1 MGDKLSANNELFK
14 NLNNSI
20 MKDSGLK
27 SIGET
32 TIASQKKQLNKLF
45 TEISEND
52 ATADDKKAMQARIT
66 ILQGKVEE
74 LEAKMAALEEELAAK
89 EPKVKQQA
97 KLITALV
104 ESAENL
110 SETLK
115 DDQKKFMEDAYTDVM
130 YEYKAGLIGKNEI
143 FPELTKRLAN
153 KGFSG
158 TASKIEEIANT
169 LNAKRK
175 ELQPLI
181 DETTKIVDQVAA
193 LERQYGLTKA
203 SFNLLNTTLGQIG
216 ATETTYT
223 NADVGSAGP
232 IYSVGKLEV
241 LATLTEDPALNV
253 AATNTNFANGEA
265 PAAVNNMSIED
276 ISEKYK
282 DFMNIPASGGDS
294 NSYDNVAVQKLGEAI
309 DAGLLEDLAAS
320 GLPKADMVD
329 FLANNFGGANITKN
343 GNNSLTIPYG
353 HYSNAERQAGNSIV
367 SDKNKACQIYNK
379 VTDFVKNSIDIAFL
393 GDVNTWDE
401 NAGNTISSNAQ
412 LEALSNSY
420 AYVLETLSSNGFTF
434 KEAMYAMFDSE
445 IGLFKDCGIKY
456 DLDAQKNN
464 ACYTIENAG
473 DKTTADFYSAF
484 SQKVIDTYGV
494 AANSAGGAKVER
506 TDEKPTEVKRTDP
519 VTFKQG
525 DKEFAFVI
533 DRDGDGKFSGA
544 NDFVGATGNIVADM
558 KSLDKNND
566 GKLSGDELKNLKIF
580 STDYQDNK
588 SEVKGREYNGKD
600 FLSSQ
605 TTQVDYSLTNAQAMG
620 ISSIDLD
627 NVVQNGSTGK
637 YDANNSEIFDD
648 TISFKLNG
656 KEVVAQRKDDT
667 DEFLDTIY
675 GAAEGKNFNLGLTDA
690 QADAIIDESYGEFD
704 QMFTSYEDV
713 IGDINIIRGT
723 DQLADNTRDL
733 FTETTDSLD
742 DEKDA
747 YLRRGN
753 NAATAEDS
761 NTKWNSIQGQVRSIA
776 NKRGIDIDMTQA
788 KGLYLLT
795 SANTASEVVDEYE
808 NMIENE
814 KAIAKN
820 QESISIA
827 WKAIILCV
835 RAGIETSANEILD
848 ILNSDKAD
856 DAEGVVQYL
865 LDTKGRTMTPIDVE
879 LDLDDPRTQEIL
891 GAFRGKFGNGALDK
905 LYELCVA
912 QQEDRSF
919 MQGKSAAELANAMA

>member
-27 SIGET
+27 SIGEA
-32 TIASQKKQLNKLF
+32 TIANQKKQLNKLF
-45 TEISEND
+45 TEVSEND
-52 ATADDKKAMQARIT
+52 ATANDKKALQARIT
-66 ILQGKVEE
+66 VLQGKVEE

-115 DDQKKFMEDAYTDVM
+115 DDQKKFMEEAYADVM
-130 YEYKAGLIGKNEI
+130 YEYKAGLLGKNEI

-153 KGFSG
+153 SGLSG
-158 TASKIEEIANT
+158 TASKIEEIAQA
-169 LNAKRK
+169 LNNKRN

-203 SFNLLNTTLGQIG
+203 SFNLLGATLNQIG
-216 ATETTYT
+216 ATETTFT

-241 LATLTEDPALNV
+241 LASLTDDPALNV
-253 AATNTNFANGEA
+253 PATNTNFANGEA
-265 PAAVNNMSIED
+265 PVVNNMSIEE
-276 ISEKYK
+276 IGEKYK

-309 DAGLLEDLAAS
+309 DAGLLNDLAAS

-329 FLANNFGGANITKN
+329 FLANNFGGANIKKN

-353 HYSNAERQAGNSIV
+353 HYSNAERQAGNPIV
-367 SDKNKACQIYNK
+367 DDNNKACQIYNK
-379 VTDFVKNSIDIAFL
+379 VTDFVKNSIDVPFM

-456 DLDAQKNN
+456 DLDEQKNN
-464 ACYTIENAG
+464 ACYTIESGG
-473 DKTTADFYSAF
+473 DKATADFYAAF
-484 SQKVIDTYGV
+484 NQKVIDTYGV
-494 AANSAGGAKVER
+494 AANSSGGAKVER
-506 TDEKPTEVKRTDP
+506 TDEPTTVNRTDP

-533 DRDGDGKFSGA
+533 DRDGDGKFSGP
-544 NDFVGATGNIVADM
+544 NDFVGATGDIKGDM
-558 KSLDKNND
+558 KSLDKNKD
-566 GKLSGDELKNLKIF
+566 GKLSNDELKNLKII

-588 SEVKGREYNGKD
+588 SEVKGREYNGKK
-600 FLSSQ
+600 FVSSE
-605 TTQVDYSLTNAQAMG
+605 TTQVDYSLTNAKAMG

-627 NVVQNGSTGK
+627 DVVQNGSTGK
-637 YDANNSEIFDD
+637 YDANNSEIFND
-648 TISFKLNG
+648 TISFKMNG
-656 KEVVAQRKDDT
+656 KEVTAQRKDDT
-667 DEFLDTIY
+667 DEFLETIY
-675 GAAEGKNFNLGLTDA
+675 GAAEGKNFNLGLSDA
-690 QADAIIDESYGEFD
+690 QADAIINESYGEFD
-704 QMFTSYEDV
+704 QMFNSYEDV
-713 IGDINIIRGT
+713 IGNINIIRGT

-733 FTETTDSLD
+733 FNETTDSLD

-761 NTKWNSIQGQVRSIA
+761 NTKWNNIEGQVRSIA
-776 NKRGIDIDMTQA
+776 NRRGIDIDMTQA
-788 KGLYLLT
+788 KGLFLLT

-808 NMIENE
+808 SMIENE

-835 RAGIETSANEILD
+835 RAGIETSADEILD
-848 ILNSDKAD
+848 ILNNDKAK
-856 DAEGVVQYL
+856 DAEGVVDYL
-865 LDTKGRTMTPIDVE
+865 LETKGRTMTPVDVE

-891 GAFRGKFGNGALDK
+891 GAFRAKFGNNALEK

-912 QQEDRSF
+912 QQDDRSF
-919 MQGKSAAELANAMA
+919 MQGKSAKELAEAMA